1 MSVVKCK
8 NKNTKHAKHRAIQR
22 NVNPTF
28 TAARKYG
35 LNSTEIRQALGESN
49 ELADY
54 IFVREMQRN
63 KAVRLYNGS
72 IYIFSKH
79 SDQCITCYNLPQ
91 KYIEDNLK
99 LAGIIDKK
107 RLKHKKR
114 NEKK

>member
-8 NKNTKHAKHRAIQR
+8 NKNTKHAKQRAIQR
-22 NVNPTF
+22 NVNLTF

-63 KAVRLYNGS
+63 KAVRLYNGN

-79 SDQCITCYNLPQ
+79 SDQCITCYSLPE
-91 KYIEDNLK
+91 KYQDDALK
-99 LAGIIDKK
+99 LTDIVKKK
-107 RLKHKKR
+107 RLKSKR
-114 NEKK
+114 RL